1 MKEVLDIKSFIGYN
15 YAITLLK
22 APYYMK
28 KLAIIG
34 RPNVGK
40 SSLFNRLLKKRDAI
54 TSDQAGTTR
63 DVKKRI
69 AKILDKEVQ
78 ILDTGGLDKG
88 CELFDKIKEKAV
100 KAAYEADI
108 ILYMVD
114 GKTIANDE
122 DKKFF
127 YELQAMGK
135 DIALVVNKIDNDKMH
150 EKLWDYY
157 EFGTDTIFGISVA
170 HNRNTIKLV
179 EWIHEKLPT
188 NEEEIQAIA
197 DAEKAAQLEKEKA
210 SYDYN
215 LEEYDEDA
223 YPEEEIDQDP
233 TVFEEND
240 QTRWYDP
247 ERLNQVKVAIIGRV
261 NVGKSSLLNALV
273 GEDRSVVSDIA
284 GTTVDPIDELIVVGD
299 KRVTF
304 VDTAGLRRRG
314 QIEGI
319 EKYALNRTKEMLIDA
334 DVALLVLDASQPFK
348 DLDEKIAG
356 LIDENRLG
364 CIIVL
369 NKWDLTDKDFE
380 KFTEKVR
387 GRFKFLHYAPI
398 LTISALTK
406 QRVNKIMDKIL
417 EINENYSQRIG
428 TSKLNRVIELAQR
441 RHHLPSVKGKTIR
454 LYYVTQYDI
463 RPPRIALVMNRPEGL
478 HFTYRRYLTNK
489 LREAFNFEGTPVLFH
504 ARSKKQRTTIED
516 EPNFVEDMFGGTKSV
531 TEEEMESMYQE
542 FEDGEGESEF
552 EKNMDKDGKS
562 KNDIEEGFVDI
573 D

>member
-1 MKEVLDIKSFIGYN
+1 
-15 YAITLLK
+15 
-22 APYYMK
+22 MK

-69 AKILDKEVQ
+69 AKILDKEVE

-135 DIALVVNKIDNDKMH
+135 SICLVVNKIDNDKMH

-170 HNRNTIKLV
+170 HNRNTVKLI
-179 EWIHEKLPT
+179 EWIHAELPT
-188 NEEEIQAIA
+188 DEERK
-197 DAEKAAQLEKEKA
+197 AEQEEAARIAQLEKEKE

-223 YPEEEIDQDP
+223 EIEEIDEDP

-273 GEDRSVVSDIA
+273 GEDRSVVSSVA
-284 GTTVDPIDELIVVGD
+284 GTTIDPIDELLEVGD

-314 QIEGI
+314 KIEGI
-319 EKYALNRTKEMLIDA
+319 EKYALNRTKEMLKDA

-406 QRVNKIMDKIL
+406 QRVNKIMDMIL
-417 EINENYSQRIG
+417 QINENYSQRIG

-516 EPNFVEDMFGGTKSV
+516 EPNFVEDMFGGTKAV
-531 TEEEMESMYQE
+531 TEEEMEEMYQE
-542 FEDGEGESEF
+542 FEDGEYESEF
-552 EKNMDKDGKS
+552 ENNMENDT
-562 KNDIEEGFVDI
+562 KNDDGIEEGFVDI